1 MSDVRETFLEEARE
15 ILEDVGRL
23 LLDLEQDSQ
32 NAGLVAAV
40 FRAAHTLKGAAGVA
54 GFTEVEELTH
64 LLEEVLSRVRDGR
77 LTVDADLIDLL
88 LEGFDAVKGMVEHAA
103 GAAAFAVDPSTVMEN
118 LRHLLA
124 EPGTAAE
131 GAVPDLGGPP
141 DQEHLR
147 GLPWEAAAALVEA
160 LARGEAVYQIAF
172 RPAADVFTFGHDP
185 ARYVRLLGE
194 KARLLFVDADT
205 SKLPPLP
212 DLDPACCYVSFLVY
226 AAGHLAPAGCAEVFE
241 FVAGGGTLVRV
252 APLGW
257 ADLAVPADA
266 PGRPSP
272 WEERE
277 LRRAAGAS
285 LEEAQEALE
294 ALVRAIAGSEAGL
307 APPVRRNLYV
317 LSRALMVHLEALE
330 PAVAAEAWEL
340 GRAFL
345 DEVLAAAR
353 EGRAPDW
360 DLAGFLADLA
370 AQTGAG
376 VAAGEEEP
384 VLEGPEAVSPAAVLA
399 ELLEQQ
405 RLFLAAGSEPWR
417 REAVRRVLENAA
429 RSLDWP
435 WLCGRLPAAGEAGWD
450 QALAALAGEARRLTA
465 ATVRQERPGEERP
478 RAEEPVLPGPEQT
491 VLRVKQE
498 DLDRLM
504 NLAGELVVAKN
515 GLLYLVRQLERQPGL
530 LDVARA
536 LKERYVALD
545 HIARDF
551 QHVMMKVRL
560 VPVASLFQR
569 FRRYVRD
576 WARRLG
582 KEVELEIEG
591 ETTELDRSV
600 VQAIQEPL
608 VHLVRNALDHGLE
621 TPSARLAA
629 GKPAVGRLSLRA
641 GRRGNRVVVEV
652 ADDGRGI
659 DYQRVRVRAVELG
672 WISPERALQLTDE
685 EALQFILRPGFSTAA
700 EVGELSGR
708 GVGLDAVL
716 AAVRTVKGQL
726 RIESAA
732 GRGTTVRL
740 ELPLT
745 MATTRVLLVE
755 AAGQVYGLPFEAV
768 WETVRVPLAGLPTVQ
783 GERVLNWR
791 GRLIPVVNL
800 ETWLW
805 GTRSGARNGEERVVV
820 LGGQLGLEVTR
831 VLREEDVILKPL
843 GGELGGLGYLA
854 GGAVLGDGTVVLVLD
869 PEALLAG
876 GQESG
881 LEH

>member
-1 MSDVRETFLEEARE
+1 VADVRETFLEEARE

-23 LLDLEQDSQ
+23 LLELEQDPE
-32 NAGLVAAV
+32 NAELVAGV

-77 LTVDADLIDLL
+77 LAVDGDLIDLL
-88 LEGFDAVKGMVEHAA
+88 LEGFDAVKGLVEHAA
-103 GAAAFAVDPSTVMEN
+103 GTAAFQVDPTTVTEN
-118 LRHLLA
+118 LRQLLA
-124 EPGTAAE
+124 EPESDAREAA
-131 GAVPDLGGPP
+131 PDLGGPP
-141 DQEHLR
+141 DEEHLR
-147 GLPWEAAAALVEA
+147 GLAPEAAAALVEA
-160 LARGEAVYQIAF
+160 LARGEAVYQVAF

-194 KARLLFVDADT
+194 RATLLLVDADT
-205 SKLPPLP
+205 SRVPPLP
-212 DLDPACCYVSFLVY
+212 DLDPTRCYVGFVIY
-226 AAGHLAPAGCAEVFE
+226 AAGHLAPADCAEVFE

-252 APLGW
+252 APLNW
-257 ADLAVPADA
+257 PDLVVPAVA
-266 PGRPSP
+266 PGRPSD

-277 LRRAAGAS
+277 LRRAAEAP
-285 LEEAQEALE
+285 LEEAGRALE
-294 ALVRAIAGSEAGL
+294 ALMRAIVDPGAGL

-317 LSRALMVHLEALE
+317 LGRALTVRLEALE
-330 PAVAAEAWEL
+330 PELAAEAWEM
-340 GRAFL
+340 GRAFFE
-345 DEVLAAAR
+345 EVLAAAG

-370 AQTGAG
+370 ARTE
-376 VAAGEEEP
+376 AAGTAAEEEP
-384 VLEGPEAVSPAAVLA
+384 VPEGAEEISPAAVLA

-405 RLFLAAGSEPWR
+405 RLFLAAGAEPWR

-435 WLCGRLPAAGEAGWD
+435 WLCERLPAGDGDWD
-450 QALAALAGEARRLTA
+450 HTLAALAEEVRRLA
-465 ATVRQERPGEERP
+465 AAAGRREKPAAERP
-478 RAEEPVLPGPEQT
+478 RSPEAAPVPEQT
-491 VLRVKQE
+491 ALRVKQE

-515 GLLYLVRQLERQPGL
+515 GLLYLVRHLERQPGL
-530 LDVARA
+530 LEVARA
-536 LKERYVALD
+536 LKERYAALD
-545 HIARDF
+545 RIARDF

-591 ETTELDRSV
+591 EATELDRSV

-621 TPSARLAA
+621 TPAARLAA
-629 GKPAVGRLSLRA
+629 GKPAAGRLSLRA
-641 GRRGNRVVVEV
+641 GRRGNRVIIEV

-659 DYQRVRVRAVELG
+659 DYHGVRVRAAELG
-672 WISPERALQLTDE
+672 WISPERAVQLTDE
-685 EALQFILRPGFSTAA
+685 EVLQLILRPGFSTAEQA
-700 EVGELSGR
+700 GELSGR

-716 AAVRTVKGQL
+716 AAVRAVKGQL
-726 RIESAA
+726 RIESAV

-768 WETVRVPLAGLPTVQ
+768 WETVRVPLAGLPTVH

-800 ETWLW
+800 EAWLW
-805 GTRSGARNGEERVVV
+805 GTRNGARNGEERVVV

-843 GGELGGLGYLA
+843 GGELGALDYLA
-854 GGAVLGDGTVVLVLD
+854 GGAVLGDGSVLLVLD

-876 GQESG
+876 GRGRG
-881 LEH
+881 LEP